1 MQGLGCER
9 IHAVGTRRNDGEG
22 GTATRILDVAERLVQ
37 TRGFNGFSYADI
49 AAELEVTKASL
60 HYHFASKT
68 ELGETLIQRY
78 AERFAE
84 RLSEID
90 AADGAAPEKLEAY
103 ADVYAGVL
111 RDRRMCLC
119 GMLAAEYETLPEP
132 IRDAILRFFDE
143 SEAWLAEVLEQG
155 QADGSLRL
163 HASARDEARAIVS
176 GLEGALLVARPYGD
190 VDRFEAA
197 AASLLT
203 RLATAAA

>member
-1 MQGLGCER
+1 
-9 IHAVGTRRNDGEG
+9 VGARREDGES

-68 ELGETLIQRY
+68 ELGETLINRY

-90 AADGAAPEKLEAY
+90 AAETAAAEKLEAY
-103 ADVYAGVL
+103 ADVYAAVL

-132 IRDAILRFFDE
+132 IRAAILRFFDD
-143 SEAWLAEVLEQG
+143 SEAWLVEVLEEG
-155 QADGSLRL
+155 RSEGSLDFQG
-163 HASARDEARAIVS
+163 AAKDEARGIVS

-197 AASLLT
+197 AAGLLK
-203 RLATAAA
+203 RLSTAAA